1 MNYEQSNKA
10 WIRLSQGTETEKTDQ
25 DEYWAKHKWT
35 VSLPSDYT
43 YQMGGCMK
51 DLPKWSNPLDNFWPY
66 SGC

>member
-35 VSLPSDYT
+35 ASLLDYAPMTYNPYNPRDPSYGRLSIDT
-43 YQMGGCMK
+43 GC
-51 DLPKWSNPLDNFWPY
+51 
-66 SGC
+66 